1 MAFSRYRGYS
11 LRTKVF
17 IGFMVVCFLSII
29 GSTAMSYLIIKKS
42 IEVHSKTDMQNRFE
56 ALMKSLDYALSHT
69 NVTEN
74 NLAKIL
80 QDEIYEIA
88 DINKHDVI
96 IYDLDGNYLVS
107 NKDKDLVNEK
117 KLPNNILNK
126 VKSSDNRYDVK
137 AYDENLG
144 STLTS
149 SYIIMRNNRLEPI
162 AIVYFPVYHSED
174 EYYEAFHKY
183 VQYIILV
190 NLFLILL
197 SVWISWV
204 ISKNLTKAIT
214 KISDLIT
221 RTTLLGKELRPIK
234 YFYNDE
240 LSGLVKSYNKMVYQ
254 IEDQKLLLANKQR
267 EEAWR
272 EMAKQVAHE
281 VKNPLTPMKLLI
293 QNFVRKFDKNDPE
306 IETKVKKLSRS
317 LVDQIDLVATVA
329 SAFSEFAKL
338 PLKNDE
344 NFDLKEELENLVRI
358 FNEGGNIY
366 LHTNKKE
373 IPIYM
378 DRVYLSRIFTNL
390 ITNAK
395 QAERDGVKSMINLD
409 VELLNKKV
417 IITIED
423 NGSGIPKDK
432 LEQIFEPNFTTKSS
446 GMGLGLTMVKKM
458 IEEYKGEISVKSE
471 EGRGTKFT
479 IVLPTNV

>member
-29 GSTAMSYLIIKKS
+29 GSTTMSYLIIRKS
-42 IEVHSKTDMQNRFE
+42 IEDQSVTEMQNKFE
-56 ALMKSLDYALSHT
+56 ALMKTLDYALSHT
-69 NVTEN
+69 NVTKN
-74 NLAKIL
+74 NLPQVL

-107 NKDKDLVNEK
+107 NKDKSLIDQK
-117 KLPNNILNK
+117 KIPEEILKK
-126 VKSSDNRYDVK
+126 VKNSDNRHDVLS
-137 AYDENLG
+137 YDEKIG
-144 STLTS
+144 STLIS
-149 SYIIMRNNRLEPI
+149 SYMIMKNNMLQPI
-162 AIVYFPVYHSED
+162 AIVYFPFYHNED
-174 EYYEAFHKY
+174 IYFGAFHKY

-190 NLFLILL
+190 NLFLVLL

-204 ISKNLTKAIT
+204 ISKNLTKTIT
-214 KISDLIT
+214 KISELIT
-221 RTTLLGKELRPIK
+221 RTTLFGKDMRPIK
-234 YFYNDE
+234 YFNNDE

-254 IEDQKLLLANKQR
+254 IEDQKLLLANKER

-293 QNFVRKFDKNDPE
+293 QNFVRKFDKNDPN
-306 IETKVKKLSRS
+306 IETKIKNLGVS
-317 LVDQIDLVATVA
+317 LVDQIDLIATVA

-338 PLKNDE
+338 PKKDDE
-344 NFDLKEELENLVRI
+344 IFNLKEELVSLVRV
-358 FNEGGNIY
+358 FNEQGNIY
-366 LHTNKKE
+366 LHTNKQE
-373 IPIYM
+373 IMVNM

-395 QAERDGVKSMINLD
+395 QAERDGVKSIINLD
-409 VELLNKKV
+409 VEHINKKV
-417 IITIED
+417 IINVED
-423 NGSGIPKDK
+423 NGTGIPKDK
-432 LEQIFEPNFTTKSS
+432 LEQIFEPNFTTKNS

-479 IVLPTNV
+479 IILPTNI